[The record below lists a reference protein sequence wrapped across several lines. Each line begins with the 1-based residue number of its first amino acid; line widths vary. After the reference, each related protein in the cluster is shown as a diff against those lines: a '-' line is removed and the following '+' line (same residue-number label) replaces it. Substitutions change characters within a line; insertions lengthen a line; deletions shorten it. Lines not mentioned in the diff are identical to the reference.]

1 MGDVAGYERGGA
13 GVQRQVEAVVKH
25 VLDVMQENPPVVSP
39 EMGIRELAELL
50 LESGRDGYCVVEDGV
65 LVGIVTS
72 MDLIFQ
78 EKKLRL
84 PTFFTFLDSVVPVG
98 VRRTHDELRKIS
110 GATVAD
116 VMSREPVTV
125 RFDAGLDQVASL
137 MVERHLSLLP
147 VVREGTLVGEITKP
161 SVLRAVL
168 EAHPP
173 HGQDGAS

>member
-1 MGDVAGYERGGA
+1 M
-13 GVQRQVEAVVKH
+13 KH

-39 EMGIRELAELL
+39 DMGIRELAELL
-50 LESGRDGYCVVEDGV
+50 LESGRDGFCVVDNGV

-78 EKKLRL
+78 EKRL
-84 PTFFTFLDSVVPVG
+84 NLPSLFTFLDSVIPVG
-98 VRRTHDELRKIS
+98 VRRTHEELRKIA

-116 VMSREPVTV
+116 VMSKNPITV

-137 MVERHLSLLP
+137 MVERHLSVLP

-161 SVLRAVL
+161 GVLRAVL
-168 EAHPP
+168 DAHPL
-173 HGQDGAS
+173 HGQDGGN

>member
-1 MGDVAGYERGGA
+1 M
-13 GVQRQVEAVVKH
+13 KH
-25 VLDVMQENPPVVSP
+25 VLDVIQENPPVVSSD
-39 EMGIRELAELL
+39 MSIRDLASAL
-50 LESGRDGYCVVEDGV
+50 LESNRDGYCVVDDGV
-65 LVGIVTS
+65 LVGVVTA

-98 VRRTHDELRKIS
+98 VKRAHDELRKIS

-116 VMSREPVTV
+116 VMSRTPITV
-125 RFDAGLDQVASL
+125 AFDAGLDQVASM
-137 MVERHLSLLP
+137 MVEQHLTLLP
-147 VVREGTLVGEITKP
+147 VVREGTLVGEVTKA

-168 EAHPP
+168 EAHPL